1 MPPLSSTPLRGD
13 GQAGPLPRLARSRT
27 LPRLGPGPTVL
38 VIGYPSRAS
47 ARIVEEVLASD
58 TRTVAC
64 VVTQDRMAEARSL
77 READQGAGRLHLFA
91 GSAAL
96 PGLGL
101 PHTAW
106 RILDT
111 AEEIYGV
118 ASASEIATGHIQDFA
133 AECPRLRALHL
144 IATDSDSRATPPS
157 GMLWGS
163 LRRTVAALA
172 AQSRARSAVGTLTSM
187 WSRMVTGIARSRPIA
202 RPLRSWKDL
211 IELDIEAALS
221 WEDIERDLRP
231 GRGT

>member
-77 READQGAGRLHLFA
+77 HEADQGAGRLHLFA

-111 AEEIYGV
+111 AEEIY
-118 ASASEIATGHIQDFA
+118 
-133 AECPRLRALHL
+133 ECPRLRALHL

-157 GMLWGS
+157 GTLWGP

-172 AQSRARSAVGTLTSM
+172 AQSRARSAVGTLTSV
-187 WSRMVTGIARSRPIA
+187 WSRMVTGIARSGPIA

>member
-1 MPPLSSTPLRGD
+1 MPPLSSPPLRGAD
-13 GQAGPLPRLARSRT
+13 PSDPPSRLTRSRPPQT
-27 LPRLGPGPTVL
+27 LGRGPTVL
-38 VIGYPSRAS
+38 VIGYPCLAS
-47 ARIVEEVLASD
+47 VRIVGEVLASD

-64 VVTQDRMAEARSL
+64 VVTQDQMAEARAL
-77 READQGAGRLHLFA
+77 YEADQDAGRLHLFV
-91 GSAAL
+91 GSAAQ

-111 AEEIYGV
+111 ANEIYGV
-118 ASASEIATGHIQDFA
+118 ASTEEIAVGHIQEFA
-133 AECPRLRALHL
+133 AECPRLRTLHL
-144 IATDSDSRATPPS
+144 IATDSDSRATQTLE
-157 GMLWGS
+157 MLWRP
-163 LRRTVAALA
+163 LRRTVAALTA
-172 AQSRARSAVGTLTSM
+172 WIPTRSAVGTLTSS
-187 WSRMVTGIARSRPIA
+187 WSRMVSGIARSGPIA